1 MLNFYPLLFSVN
13 HPISSI
19 SCRFQPGRC
28 VIESHYGDEFLFP
41 FLPFLL
47 VGSIK
52 MINQK
57 RSDQRKSN
65 IDSDKTDP

>member
-19 SCRFQPGRC
+19 SSRFQPGRY
-28 VIESHYGDEFLFP
+28 VIESHYGDEFLFR

-47 VGSIK
+47 VRSIK

-57 RSDQRKSN
+57 RSDQRKSYIN
-65 IDSDKTDP
+65 LYKTDP